1 VEEFFQQYAKPLL
14 MFGVSIAGSAIQGK
28 ITKKSKR
35 IDNDRIPVQN
45 GATWGSV
52 GIGVGAV
59 TDDPLT
65 MVAGFAGAIITSF
78 GHKLIGKLFGNK
90 VVDI

>member
-1 VEEFFQQYAKPLL
+1 MEEFLSTYMKPLL

-28 ITKKSKR
+28 ITKKNPK

-45 GATWGSV
+45 AATWGTI
-52 GIGVGAV
+52 GIAGGAA

-65 MVAGFAGAIITSF
+65 MVAGFAGATVTSL
-78 GHKLIGKLFGNK
+78 GHKLIGKIFG
-90 VVDI
+90 